1 MPDILRFSNDLC
13 YPATPLKPLRQYPPD
28 RLEPI
33 ITKDVP
39 GGFREGGTRA
49 INKPEAEAIADAI
62 KECCQK
68 PEYKDKSMG
77 VISLQGEEQAHVIE
91 KLLMDRIETE
101 EIDRRGLIC
110 GDAYDFQGDER
121 DIIFLSMV
129 AAPNERIGPLVKES
143 DKRRFNVAASRSRD
157 QLWLFYSANLNDLNP
172 SFMRYKLLS
181 YCLEP
186 KPAQTE
192 IDESVFDSQ
201 FERDV
206 YDQITARGYR
216 VIPQFKVAS
225 YKIDLVVEGMKNRLA
240 VECDGDEWHGPDS
253 FDADM
258 HRQRV
263 LERCGWTFWRIRG
276 HEYYRNPGK
285 ALEPLWKKLDTLGIM
300 PGRNSFHE
308 STSEKESTS
317 TELYEDE
324 FQEDNIDEK
333 FDEAT
338 TKESTTQEKKQEEPH
353 QDINDDFLWISKID
367 PRIWNKLGHWAK
379 KNNYFKPHERAHL
392 FNISRK
398 ALKKIQPYPGQVKR
412 ARKLYEKAV
421 NLGFRKT
428 SF

>member
-1 MPDILRFSNDLC
+1 MLFRSRFSNDLC

-143 DKRRFNVAASRSRD
+143 DKRRFNVAASRARD

-172 SFMRYKLLS
+172 NCMRYKFLDR
-181 YCLEP
+181 
-186 KPAQTE
+186 K
-192 IDESVFDSQ
+192 SV
-201 FERDV
+201 V
-206 YDQITARGYR
+206 
-216 VIPQFKVAS
+216 
-225 YKIDLVVEGMKNRLA
+225 
-240 VECDGDEWHGPDS
+240 
-253 FDADM
+253 
-258 HRQRV
+258 
-263 LERCGWTFWRIRG
+263 
-276 HEYYRNPGK
+276 
-285 ALEPLWKKLDTLGIM
+285 
-300 PGRNSFHE
+300 
-308 STSEKESTS
+308 
-317 TELYEDE
+317 
-324 FQEDNIDEK
+324 
-333 FDEAT
+333 
-338 TKESTTQEKKQEEPH
+338 
-353 QDINDDFLWISKID
+353 
-367 PRIWNKLGHWAK
+367 
-379 KNNYFKPHERAHL
+379 
-392 FNISRK
+392 
-398 ALKKIQPYPGQVKR
+398 
-412 ARKLYEKAV
+412 
-421 NLGFRKT
+421 
-428 SF
+428 